1 MYIHRYTPEL
11 ALTLLPAPRLATAG
25 LRRGLIH
32 PLSPTAGLKLSV
44 SKRRQTDRSSS
55 SISKAEAAFCTFKN
69 VTSDQQES
77 FFFSSSEKTQFNNT
91 TFHCKQSAFWL
102 LTRHPHAVQTLY
114 VLVQTRPF
122 QFTKEITF
130 KI

>member
-77 FFFSSSEKTQFNNT
+77 FFSLAVRRHSSITQHFIVSKVLFGFSPDTHMLCKLFMSW
-91 TFHCKQSAFWL
+91 CKQDHFNL
-102 LTRHPHAVQTLY
+102 QR
-114 VLVQTRPF
+114 
-122 QFTKEITF
+122 K
-130 KI
+130 